1 MATDTELAEKSAQTS
16 YVFVRAL
23 GRGAFGE
30 AVLYRKTND
39 NSLVV
44 WKEVNLAILSD
55 KARKD
60 SQNEIDILSLLNH
73 ANIVSYYN
81 HFVDED
87 TLFIEMEYANG
98 GSLYE
103 KIMHSTDLLPEQE
116 VLWYLFQIS
125 SALAYVHE
133 YGIIHRDVK
142 TQNVFLTKVGLLKLG
157 DFGISKMLETKG
169 QMADTVV
176 GTPYYMSPELVK
188 GERYNFKS
196 DVWALGCVL
205 YELLTLTRVFQASNA
220 LKLAFDIVQSEY
232 ERIDRQ
238 YTQEMHI
245 LVSRMLQKEPDDRP
259 SVADLFHSPLFLDA
273 SELERRV
280 WELNSTSRKLR
291 LSTSTSAVMQPVV
304 TSKMCEVAAGHYH
317 FAAVTFEK
325 ELYTWANPQGTVI
338 ICGQLGHGFRAAY
351 KAPKR
356 VDSLLSVPIQQ
367 VSCGEDFTLCVTGQS
382 VGYRSVGHRSVGHEF
397 RAAYKAPKRVDSL
410 LSVPIQQVSCGE
422 DFTLCVTDEGALYG
436 FGSNYYGCVGAGEEQ
451 EVLLPRLVEFF
462 QDHPVEQV
470 ACGDAHVVVLT
481 RYGDVYT
488 WGSGEFG
495 KLGLD
500 SEDDF
505 DTPQKVDLPGKHL
518 VKEAVAGSDGTFLV
532 CASGRLLACGSNE
545 HNKLGFNSETSGL
558 RKRKEKTY
566 DIPCKSRFTTVKP
579 LSQHCIVKVATG
591 KSHSAAVDGYGH
603 LYTFGSNRVGQLGL
617 GDFRRHV
624 SIRRVCGVL
633 VGQHV
638 DKVACGDSFTVITT
652 SENMVY
658 TCGLGENG
666 RLGADFSDTGGGQG
680 GQCIAIPRPIFG
692 SMHIVPCLSSRH
704 WNTLIIAEKVLN
716 SKTLKTQDSRVSLSS
731 PKVVSGS
738 VFTPSTPGSSE
749 VDSGSWPE
757 LSLREPGTGDCRP
770 GDDAQTRQVD
780 RFAGE
785 LRHHDIGDSS
795 IPPWLEQELQEAE
808 VIPLPL
814 APSSPD
820 SCDTAPFTAA
830 TPDQSQESR
839 DHSQPTS
846 RGGLHTN
853 QSERGRD
860 WSAEDSLSLRN
871 TLESY
876 SHQQLVDALVESNEQ
891 NAVLQQEMAELTRQ
905 RLKLLEAFKAAGLSS
920 AHLEEDLSLSVADG
934 DNS

>member
-1 MATDTELAEKSAQTS
+1 MATDTDLTEKSAQTS

-44 WKEVNLAILSD
+44 WKEVNLAVLSD
-55 KARKD
+55 RARKD
-60 SQNEIDILSLLNH
+60 AQNEIDILSLLNH

-81 HFVDED
+81 HFVDDD

-98 GSLYE
+98 GSLHE
-103 KIMHSTDLLPEQE
+103 KIMHSTQLLPEQE

-125 SALAYVHE
+125 SALAYVHQ

-142 TQNVFLTKVGLLKLG
+142 SQNIFLTKVGLLKLG
-157 DFGISKMLETKG
+157 DFGISKMLETKE

-220 LKLAFDIVQSEY
+220 LKLAFEIVQSEH
-232 ERIDRQ
+232 ESIDCQ
-238 YTQEMHI
+238 YSQEMHF
-245 LVSRMLQKEPDDRP
+245 LVNKMLQKEPDVRP
-259 SVADLFHSPLFLDA
+259 SVEDILQSPLFSDA
-273 SELERRV
+273 SELERKV
-280 WELNSTSRKLR
+280 WELNSSSRKLR
-291 LSTSTSAVMQPVV
+291 LSTSTASVMQPVV
-304 TSKMCEVAAGHYH
+304 TSKMCEVYQWGGGKITPQKLEMFTREKSPIQVATGHFH
-317 FAAVTFEK
+317 FAAITFEK
-325 ELYTWANPQGTVI
+325 ELYTWANPQGTAT
-338 ICGQLGHGFRAAY
+338 ICGQLGHGFRASY

-356 VDSLLSVPIQQ
+356 VDSLLGNPIQQ
-367 VSCGEDFTLCVTGQS
+367 VSCGEDFTLCVS
-382 VGYRSVGHRSVGHEF
+382 
-397 RAAYKAPKRVDSL
+397 
-410 LSVPIQQVSCGE
+410 
-422 DFTLCVTDEGALYG
+422 DEGVLYG
-436 FGSNYYGCVGAGEEQ
+436 FGSNYYGCVGAGEEE
-451 EVLLPRLVEFF
+451 EVLIPRVVDFF
-462 QDHPVEQV
+462 LDHPVEQV
-470 ACGDAHVVVLT
+470 SCGDAHVVVLT

-518 VKEAVAGSDGTFLV
+518 VKEVVAGSDGTFLV
-532 CASGRLLACGSNE
+532 CDSGRLLACGSNE
-545 HNKLGFNSETSGL
+545 FNKLGFNSETSGL

-591 KSHSAAVDGYGH
+591 KTHSAAVDGYGH
-603 LYTFGSNRVGQLGL
+603 LFTFGSNRFGQLGL

-624 SIRRVCGVL
+624 SVSRVCGVL

-638 DKVACGDSFTVITT
+638 DKVACGDGFTVITT

-658 TCGLGENG
+658 ACGLAENG
-666 RLGADFSDTGGGQG
+666 RLGADFSDSGGGQG
-680 GQCIAIPRPIFG
+680 SQCTASPRPIFG

-731 PKVVSGS
+731 PKVASGS
-738 VFTPSTPGSSE
+738 AFSPATPSSSE
-749 VDSGSWPE
+749 AESGSWAE
-757 LSLREPGTGDCRP
+757 FSLREPSTGDCCS
-770 GDDAQTRQVD
+770 GDEAQTHQVD
-780 RFAGE
+780 RFTEGFNS
-785 LRHHDIGDSS
+785 HSMGDSS
-795 IPPWLEQELQEAE
+795 IPPWLELELQEAE
-808 VIPLPL
+808 VIPLRHTPG
-814 APSSPD
+814 SSD
-820 SCDTAPFTAA
+820 NAAPFTGEQPPY
-830 TPDQSQESR
+830 TQDEQEICQASS
-839 DHSQPTS
+839 DALSSLHSEAES
-846 RGGLHTN
+846 GAKW
-853 QSERGRD
+853 SEEER
-860 WSAEDSLSLRN
+860 LSVRN
-871 TLESY
+871 TLDSCSREE
-876 SHQQLVDALVESNEQ
+876 LVDMVMEQKEQ
-891 NAVLQQEMAELTRQ
+891 NAALQREVDDLKRQ
-905 RLKLLEAFKAAGLSS
+905 RLKFLEALESAGISVD
-920 AHLEEDLSLSVADG
+920 AHG
-934 DNS
+934 DPVTPTDHPENS